1 MIEYQNELVGVHP
14 DVAIKSAFINEES
27 IAELQME
34 LGRDEIKNLK
44 NSNDFIDF
52 GTGKQ
57 HLKL

>member
-1 MIEYQNELVGVHP
+1 MEDQKELIDVHP

-27 IAELQME
+27 IAEWQME